1 MFLIFKYFTFY
12 VYFPV
17 LYLIKLLKDK
27 IENSIKN
34 NYDLKEMNDFIKKNH
49 NYWSQN
55 SKQNKL
61 KRN

>member
-17 LYLIKLLKDK
+17 LYLVKLLRDK
-27 IENSIKN
+27 IENSFKN
-34 NYDLKEMNDFIKKNH
+34 NYDVDEMNDFIKKNH

-55 SKQNKL
+55 IKQNK
-61 KRN
+61 